1 MILSKE
7 ANASE
12 VAITQEPPRFPS
24 TALAVA
30 LRLFKGLLRRA
41 ISNTAAPPRHWT
53 HRLLRQHSALPVCR
67 GQRSPTLIMCDWR
80 RCRSSQLCCPALF
93 LGAAPPSSSPL
104 YMPTP
109 PNDLQLM
116 SRVLAVDED
125 IIAWLQRRERQHPS
139 SNGSSRATSKRVSL
153 PHPSTQGG

>member
-1 MILSKE
+1 VSGQQIPDLHDVLLALMLIKPALLSQCE
-7 ANASE
+7 
-12 VAITQEPPRFPS
+12 
-24 TALAVA
+24 LA
-30 LRLFKGLLRRA
+30 
-41 ISNTAAPPRHWT
+41 
-53 HRLLRQHSALPVCR
+53 
-67 GQRSPTLIMCDWR
+67 
-80 RCRSSQLCCPALF
+80 ALF

-116 SRVLAVDED
+116 SRVVAVDEE
-125 IIAWLQRRERQHPS
+125 IIARLQRRERQHPS